1 MDWDSQQPLI
11 GAGRADEVAELIDAV
26 KSLIVPFVREA
37 DDNATIRATGGDPQA
52 TSQPANA
59 LIRGDL
65 VPAKD
70 LHQHLRDILPAG
82 EGLGKDGLTAAISQ
96 ILNFSVNTWD
106 QGFLDKLYSS
116 TNAVGVVTE
125 MLLAALNTNLHVYS
139 VSPALTII
147 EKITAKKLAGL
158 FGFDGPHAGGVT
170 ISGGSA
176 SNMTSLVIARSTL
189 YPNTKACGNGVYE
202 FVLFTSEHGHYSVE
216 KAAMTCGIG
225 KSNVW
230 LVPVDR
236 AGRMIPARLAA
247 MVQQARKQGFTPLY
261 VNATAGSTVLG
272 SYDPLEE
279 ISAIC
284 RAEGLWMH
292 VDASWGG
299 PVAFSSQH
307 RHKLQGAHL
316 ANSVTVNPHKM
327 MNTPVTCS
335 FLLGPDM
342 RVFHKANKT
351 DADYLFHGD
360 GGDDEEIYDLADL
373 TLQCGRR
380 GDSLKLALSWVYYG
394 PNGFERQVDHAF
406 EMAAFLAT
414 EIGTRDGFT
423 LVSETPP
430 PCLQVCFAYKAT
442 DVAEENTKRTAE
454 MVRRLKGRGFMID
467 YAAFNGSR
475 SDVPKGSFFRVVVN
489 VQTRR
494 ETLIGLITALEAIG
508 RDVESG
514 S

>member
-1 MDWDSQQPLI
+1 MNWKSQQPPSVT
-11 GAGRADEVAELIDAV
+11 GRADEVAELIDAV
-26 KSLIVPFVREA
+26 KSLIIPFVREA
-37 DDNATIRATGGDPQA
+37 DDNAQIRAAGGGPHTA
-52 TSQPANA
+52 SRPTNA
-59 LIRGDL
+59 LISGDL
-65 VPAKD
+65 VPAND
-70 LHQHLRDILPAG
+70 LHQHLCDILPSD

-96 ILNFSVNTWD
+96 ILRFSVNTWD

-147 EKITAKKLAGL
+147 EKLTAKKLAGL
-158 FGFDGPHAGGVT
+158 FGFGGPHAGGVT

-176 SNMTSLVIARSTL
+176 SNMTSLVIARSML

-202 FVLFTSEHGHYSVE
+202 FVVFTSEHGHYSVE

-236 AGRMIPARLAA
+236 AGRMIPARLAV

-299 PVAFSSQH
+299 PVVFSAQY
-307 RHKLQGAHL
+307 RHNLNGSHL

-342 RVFHKANKT
+342 RVFHKANRT

-360 GGDDEEIYDLADL
+360 GAHGDEVYDLADL

-394 PNGFERQVDHAF
+394 PRGFERQVDHAF
-406 EMAAFLAT
+406 EMAAYLAAQI
-414 EIGTRDGFT
+414 ETREGFK
-423 LVSETPP
+423 LVTETPL
-430 PCLQVCFAYKAT
+430 PCLQVCFTYKYS

-454 MVRRLKGRGFMID
+454 MVSRLRGRGFMID

-475 SDVPKGSFFRVVVN
+475 KDVPKGSFFRVVVN

-494 ETLIGLITALEAIG
+494 ETLDGLITALEAVG
-508 RDVESG
+508 RDIDS
-514 S
+514 